1 MKFLSCL
8 ALLILI
14 SCSSTG
20 EKKDM
25 DQSSSYRTSGVEQFF
40 IAELPTWANFSS
52 EGSCFKSNSFIY
64 LNFPKIK
71 ESYQLTYHQMVE
83 LQAQYNERLEN
94 YYRSTAVRF
103 LKPMEEASFFTNT
116 LEQVRGGVRSLKLPE
131 VNEAEVI
138 WLESYSVEEL
148 KKLVRSDRFSQK
160 LPILFSSC
168 HSKQSLNQ
176 WIEQEQLDDAGF
188 FTLTAEWLSP
198 YSSLG
203 ELRAGLKI
211 ELAEVLGKN
220 IKIHMNSFLNK
231 KTNELILP

>member
-52 EGSCFKSNSFIY
+52 EGSCFKANSFIY

-71 ESYQLTYHQMVE
+71 ESYQLTYQQMIE

-148 KKLVRSDRFSQK
+148 KKLVTSERFSQK

-176 WIEQEQLDDAGF
+176 WIEQEQLEDAGF

-220 IKIHMNSFLNK
+220 VKIHMNSFLNK